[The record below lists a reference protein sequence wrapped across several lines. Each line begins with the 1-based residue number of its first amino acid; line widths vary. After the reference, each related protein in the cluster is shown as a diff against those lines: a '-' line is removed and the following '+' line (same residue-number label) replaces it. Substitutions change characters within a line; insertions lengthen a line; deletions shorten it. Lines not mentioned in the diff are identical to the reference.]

1 MNNNSANGY
10 SNIHIAQF
18 VKANPGQAVPSNHG
32 KPWKLS
38 ETQILLDNVQRKL
51 SIAEI
56 ALAHGRTE
64 GSIRCRLRD
73 MAYKMYESGENILD
87 ILYKTGLSEEELND
101 KIQKMQ
107 SVKSTTKQL
116 IPTTYATVDERRW
129 LDAVKETD
137 NIIAEQMSNKIQ
149 IQLNNYE
156 PKHKTKLTPKTKA
169 KLDENTYNELLAD
182 KYFIKEM
189 QSDIAEIKSDI
200 KRIFELLKGLELA

>member
-1 MNNNSANGY
+1 MDTNS
-10 SNIHIAQF
+10 HIIQF
-18 VKANPGQAVPSNHG
+18 VKNNPGQAVPSNHG

-38 ETQILLDNVQRKL
+38 EIQLLLNNVQRKL

-56 ALAHGRTE
+56 ALVHGRSE

-73 MAYKMYESGENILD
+73 MAYKMYESGENISD
-87 ILYKTGLSEEELND
+87 ILCKTGLTEEELNT
-101 KIQKMQ
+101 KIEYMQ
-107 SVKSTTKQL
+107 SVKSTTKQS
-116 IPTTYATVDERRW
+116 IPTAYATVDERRW
-129 LDAVKETD
+129 LDSVKNTE
-137 NIIAEQMSNKIQ
+137 NMIAEQMSDKIQ

-189 QSDIAEIKSDI
+189 QSDIVEIKSDI

>member
-38 ETQILLDNVQRKL
+38 ETKKMLDNVQRKL

-56 ALAHGRTE
+56 AFAHGRTE

-73 MAYKMYESGENILD
+73 MAYQMYESGENISD
-87 ILYKTGLSEEELND
+87 ILYKTGLTEEELND

-107 SVKSTTKQL
+107 SVKSTTK
-116 IPTTYATVDERRW
+116 

-137 NIIAEQMSNKIQ
+137 NIIAEQMSDKIQ